1 MDVRAREPRIGIC
14 RGTLGAWAAAG
25 VAALLSA
32 CASPPEAPEPSP
44 IPAPRVEVPDG
55 GDAERSIFDER
66 QGMRL
71 FEDRSAREVGDVLTV
86 VVEEQMSGD
95 KSVSSEME
103 RTQEAD
109 MPAPEIGGEELNIA
123 GRPFAFQQEGEGSF
137 EGGGEADQSTDLTA
151 TITAVV
157 VDKTPNGHL
166 MIEGEKAVTVS
177 QGKEYLRISG
187 LVRTDDVGADN
198 EIPSNRIANL
208 QVGYT
213 GSEAINDS
221 AQPGWLTRF
230 LMRRY

>member
-1 MDVRAREPRIGIC
+1 MSARGRGAYAGARSRAAVSA
-14 RGTLGAWAAAG
+14 LAGAA
-25 VAALLSA
+25 VLLSA
-32 CASPPEAPEPSP
+32 CASSPKAPEPSP
-44 IPAPRVEVPDG
+44 ITAPRVDPSGQD
-55 GDAERSIFDER
+55 DSRSIFDER
-66 QGMRL
+66 QRMRL
-71 FEDRSAREVGDVLTV
+71 FEDRSAREVGELLTV

-95 KSVSSEME
+95 KSVSSQME

-109 MPAPEIGGEELNIA
+109 LPAPQIGGEELNIA
-123 GRPFAFQQEGEGSF
+123 GRPFAFQQEGESSF
-137 EGGGEADQSTDLTA
+137 EGSGSADQSTNLTG

-166 MIEGEKAVTVS
+166 VIEGEKTVTVS

-187 LVRTDDVGADN
+187 LVRTEDVRANN
-198 EIPSNRIANL
+198 EVPSSRIANL

-213 GSEAINDS
+213 GSETIDDS